1 MIGPR
6 ILFLRAGSTDAVA
19 VLASWRP
26 RALAARLDAES
37 LVPLH
42 LLAVAPHAFLSLRE
56 LLPLFCAEHQRGP
69 WHLLQGRLAH
79 FLNTHP
85 HWLVAGAH
93 EAPRGGQGDGGDAA
107 TAAPSQSVEKVAP
120 AATAEGDGPMSAAGP
135 VAVMAMGSNSPE
147 RASKGGVT
155 ASAAAPTTQTG
166 TRSAGDGNPPVGRQ
180 YAALATVETPVTA
193 GRDRPQSNA
202 GYANP
207 IRRKANGEDAGVTSP
222 GGEQPGTLSRFGA
235 SDLEQGLN
243 GNEPAA
249 PLRGPRLPGAGQES
263 PAPFTLIAGGR

>member
-6 ILFLRAGSTDAVA
+6 ILFLRAGSTNAVA

-42 LLAVAPHAFLSLRE
+42 LVAVAPHAFLSLRE

-93 EAPRGGQGDGGDAA
+93 EAPRGGQGDGVEAA
-107 TAAPSQSVEKVAP
+107 TAAPSQSVEKAAP

-147 RASKGGVT
+147 R
-155 ASAAAPTTQTG
+155 
-166 TRSAGDGNPPVGRQ
+166 
-180 YAALATVETPVTA
+180 
-193 GRDRPQSNA
+193 
-202 GYANP
+202 
-207 IRRKANGEDAGVTSP
+207 
-222 GGEQPGTLSRFGA
+222 A

>member
-26 RALAARLDAES
+26 RALAARLDAQS

-42 LLAVAPHAFLSLRE
+42 LVAVAPHAFLSLRE

-69 WHLLQGRLAH
+69 WHLLQGRVAH

-93 EAPRGGQGDGGDAA
+93 EAPRGDQGDGVEAA

-135 VAVMAMGSNSPE
+135 VAVTAMGSNSPE
-147 RASKGGVT
+147 RASEMVGGFPV
-155 ASAAAPTTQTG
+155 AAAPSSCGGNRRHPVYAIRGGHG
-166 TRSAGDGNPPVGRQ
+166 TSRVAD
-180 YAALATVETPVTA
+180 ETW
-193 GRDRPQSNA
+193 
-202 GYANP
+202 
-207 IRRKANGEDAGVTSP
+207 P
-222 GGEQPGTLSRFGA
+222 GGEESGTLSRFGA
-235 SDLEQGLN
+235 SDLEQGPN